1 MECIFAFYGAGLLAA
16 DVFSF
21 LLAWELMAVVSFL
34 LVNHEAEKKAAH
46 NAAYQYLVMTHIGT
60 AAIMIAFLM
69 IGSQA
74 GSLDFAVLG
83 QGVMSD
89 NVRNAAFI
97 TAFAGFALKAGLLP
111 LHVWLP
117 NAHPAAPSHVSAL
130 MSGVMLKIALMVSTF
145 CFSVSCP
152 MEFWGGFCAGG
163 RSAISSFGCYA
174 QMKKHLRS

>member
-1 MECIFAFYGAGLLAA
+1 
-16 DVFSF
+16 
-21 LLAWELMAVVSFL
+21 
-34 LVNHEAEKKAAH
+34 
-46 NAAYQYLVMTHIGT
+46 
-60 AAIMIAFLM
+60 M

-83 QGVMSD
+83 QGVLSD

-130 MSGVMLKIALMVSTF
+130 MSGVMLKIALYGFGRFIFQFLGPT
-145 CFSVSCP
+145 
-152 MEFWGGFCAGG
+152 EFWWGAFVLVVGLL
-163 RSAISSFGCYA
+163 SAVLGAY
-174 QMKKHLRS
+174 MHRWKKTSKGS

>member
-1 MECIFAFYGAGLLAA
+1 
-16 DVFSF
+16 
-21 LLAWELMAVVSFL
+21 
-34 LVNHEAEKKAAH
+34 
-46 NAAYQYLVMTHIGT
+46 
-60 AAIMIAFLM
+60 MIAFLM

-83 QGVMSD
+83 QGVLSD

-130 MSGVMLKIALMVSTF
+130 MSGVMLKIALYGFGRFYFFSFLARWNSGGGAFVLVVGLLSAVLG
-145 CFSVSCP
+145 CFICTDGKRHQKDLSIFICRKYGDYFRS
-152 MEFWGGFCAGG
+152 FWLWDGTYDNAT
-163 RSAISSFGCYA
+163 A
-174 QMKKHLRS
+174 